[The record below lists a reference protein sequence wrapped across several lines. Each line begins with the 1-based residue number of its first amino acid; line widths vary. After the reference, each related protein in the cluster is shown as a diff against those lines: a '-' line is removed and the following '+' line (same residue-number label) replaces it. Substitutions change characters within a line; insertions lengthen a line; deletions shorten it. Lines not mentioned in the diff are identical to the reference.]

1 MPTHKSLLN
10 LMCAG
15 KIINGSL
22 KRNDPVLNHQER
34 KLDRE
39 KASASEACVRTQP
52 AGTDTDFGPMQL
64 LPRAEGVSGGLR
76 AYPSATGNTVLC
88 SAEAENQCNAIA
100 REGIYSPGSGFA
112 LD

>member
-1 MPTHKSLLN
+1 
-10 LMCAG
+10 MCAG

-64 LPRAEGVSGGLR
+64 LPRAEGVSGGVSGLILLQQATQSCAPQRLR
-76 AYPSATGNTVLC
+76 INAMPLLGKVFILLAQVLH
-88 SAEAENQCNAIA
+88 
-100 REGIYSPGSGFA
+100 
-112 LD
+112 